1 MSRKPKLSGATYK
14 TKTGCGNLYITINE
28 DNGIPTEV
36 FATMGKTGGCA
47 ASQIETIGRLISL
60 GLRHKIETKDFIRQM
75 SGVCC
80 HSAITTDGHEVLS
93 CSDAIAKILK
103 RYLEEKSEGEEK
115 WMKKLLL

>member
-1 MSRKPKLSGATYK
+1 M
-14 TKTGCGNLYITINE
+14 ITINE
-28 DNGIPTEV
+28 DNGIPTEI

-93 CSDAIAKILK
+93 CADAIAKILK
-103 RYLEEKSEGEEK
+103 KYIDEKIEGGKNETT
-115 WMKKLLL
+115 L

>member
-60 GLRHKIETKDFIRQM
+60 GLRHKIETKDFIRHM
-75 SGVCC
+75 SVVCC

>member
-60 GLRHKIETKDFIRQM
+60 GLRNKVEIKDFIKQM
-75 SGVCC
+75 AGVCC
-80 HSAITTDGHEVLS
+80 HSAITTEGHEVLS
-93 CSDAIAKILK
+93 CADAIAKILK
-103 RYLEEKSEGEEK
+103 KYIDEKIEEGKNETT
-115 WMKKLLL
+115 L

>member
-14 TKTGCGNLYITINE
+14 VKTGCGNLYITINE
-28 DNGIPTEV
+28 DAGISTEV

-60 GLRHKIETKDFIRQM
+60 GLRHKIEVKDFVRQM
-75 SGVCC
+75 SGICC
-80 HSAITTDGHEVLS
+80 HSAIITDGHEVLS

-103 RYLEEKSEGEEK
+103 KYLEEKSEKEMSKEK
-115 WMKKLLL
+115 KNG